1 MGEPIRSRIGGEELP
16 FGEFTNAR
24 FFAGSKT
31 GKRKRSVGR
40 SIKTTTIIIPVIL
53 SSLLI
58 QISVVILENP

>member
-1 MGEPIRSRIGGEELP
+1 MGKPIRSRIGGEELP

-40 SIKTTTIIIPVIL
+40 SIKTTTIIILP
-53 SSLLI
+53 SLFI